1 MRGIKNILQ
10 SYALPTKHQDYSQIN
25 LLVEKLEGSLT
36 CEDKLA
42 TLSRLYELIS
52 QDAAAKSTFS
62 SLAFPIFCRLLR
74 EEASNSAIVRASL
87 ECVVAAVCACDG
99 MSQQVS
105 NRTQCRTQNIAI
117 DQGIIGTLSM
127 RLAGI
132 KGDRSECRAV
142 RKDERCNR
150 FALLVTGSNF
160 LSRIGWNLHHS
171 PVP

>member
-42 TLSRLYELIS
+42 TFRRLYDLIS

-74 EEASNSAIVRASL
+74 EDASNATIVRASL
-87 ECVVAAVCACDG
+87 ECVAAAICARDG

-105 NRTQCRTQNIAI
+105 NRIQRRTQNIAI
-117 DQGIIGTLSM
+117 DQGIIDSLSM
-127 RLAGI
+127 RLAGTE
-132 KGDRSECRAV
+132 GDRSECRAV
-142 RKDERCNR
+142 CKDERCNR
-150 FALLVTGSNF
+150 FALLVTGSNNF
-160 LSRIGWNLHHS
+160 TRIGWNLHHS